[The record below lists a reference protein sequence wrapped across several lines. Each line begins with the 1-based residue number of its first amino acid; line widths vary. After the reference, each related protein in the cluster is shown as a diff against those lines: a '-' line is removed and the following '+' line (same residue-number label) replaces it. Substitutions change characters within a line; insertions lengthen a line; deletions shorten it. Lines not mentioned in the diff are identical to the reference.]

1 MACWTFNPLIRG
13 GKEMGVSKHELHEEF
28 PQFSHLIDQ
37 LKNDDPAFRERF
49 KQYAELDQQIEGLE
63 LRDSPVG
70 DDSLHQLKQQRLE
83 LKDDLYRELLRHD
96 QS

>member
-1 MACWTFNPLIRG
+1 
-13 GKEMGVSKHELHEEF
+13 MGVSKHELHEEF

-37 LKNDDPAFRERF
+37 LKEGDASFRERF

-70 DDSLHQLKQQRLE
+70 DESLHQLKQQRLE
-83 LKDDLYRELLRHD
+83 LKDDLYRELLKR
-96 QS
+96 SSRET

>member
-1 MACWTFNPLIRG
+1 
-13 GKEMGVSKHELHEEF
+13 MGISKHELHEEF
-28 PQFSHLIDQ
+28 PQFSQLIDQ
-37 LKNDDPAFRERF
+37 LKHDNPDFRERF

-83 LKDDLYRELLRHD
+83 LKDDLYKELLRRSGD
-96 QS
+96 AG